1 METDHTTE
9 TPEATTK
16 RVTIRELQR
25 HTSDVLEKVEAN
37 GQIYV
42 TKHGRTI
49 ARILP
54 PDPAEEQINAA
65 IAAGVLVPRALTEPD
80 TDADMLQE
88 FSPESRSTDGPSLTE
103 ALLELREAEDDR

>member
-1 METDHTTE
+1 MERDRTA
-9 TPEATTK
+9 EATE

-25 HTSDVLEKVEAN
+25 HTSDVLERVEAS
-37 GQIYV
+37 GQIHI

-65 IAAGVLVPRALTEPD
+65 IAAGILDPRALTEPY
-80 TDADMLQE
+80 TNANMLQD
-88 FSPESRSTDGPSLTE
+88 FSPESRGTEGPSLTE
-103 ALLELREAEDDR
+103 ALLDLREAEGDR